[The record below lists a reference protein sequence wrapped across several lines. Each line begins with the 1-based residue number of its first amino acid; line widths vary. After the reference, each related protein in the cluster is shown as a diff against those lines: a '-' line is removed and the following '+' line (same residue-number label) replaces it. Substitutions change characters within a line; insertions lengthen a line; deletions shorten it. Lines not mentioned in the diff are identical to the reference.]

1 MRLQTELTV
10 TFHVVNSIDDVMN
23 SIDYRQVS
31 LRLVHSQILI
41 PVPRTRV
48 HGSLRSRST
57 YIIFNWDG
65 SAISLISAVTSC
77 GASCDSVFLFVFLFL
92 RLGILGISLF
102 YYIDLFIDTL
112 VLSLSSCS
120 SLWLNN
126 FMDTNCLWP

>member
-1 MRLQTELTV
+1 MEHFLSKYFIFYKHPNSLHLRTELTV

-65 SAISLISAVTSC
+65 SAISLISVVTSC
-77 GASCDSVFLFVFLFL
+77 GASCDSVSFSVCF
-92 RLGILGISLF
+92 
-102 YYIDLFIDTL
+102 FIFKT
-112 VLSLSSCS
+112 
-120 SLWLNN
+120 WH
-126 FMDTNCLWP
+126 FGH